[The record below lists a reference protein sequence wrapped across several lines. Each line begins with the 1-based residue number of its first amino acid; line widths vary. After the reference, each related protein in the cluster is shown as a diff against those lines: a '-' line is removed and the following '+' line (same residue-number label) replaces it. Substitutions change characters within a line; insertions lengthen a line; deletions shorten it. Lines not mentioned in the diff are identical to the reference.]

1 MKHVHWLGTGLSSI
15 PGIRRLA
22 ENLDNLTVWNR
33 TLEKAQISIN
43 HVNKTN
49 VKAKE
54 FDIDKIFNETKPGD
68 IVVGGKNFGV
78 GSSREQAAASLVI
91 LGVRYVV
98 AKSFARIFYRNA
110 FNLGL
115 TPLICEDYSKIKPLD
130 ILEINPEK
138 GIITNFTQESEYITN
153 SVPEHLLKIVNA
165 GGLLEELKNKIN
177 NNSIK
182 TLRFRK
188 DN

>member
-1 MKHVHWLGTGLSSI
+1 MNRNVL
-15 PGIRRLA
+15 
-22 ENLDNLTVWNR
+22 ENLKKGRAFVYGDDINTDILAPGAYLKYSPEEMSKHC
-33 TLEKAQISIN
+33 LESIDPDF
-43 HVNKTN
+43 VNK
-49 VKAKE
+49 V
-54 FDIDKIFNETKPGD
+54 KPGD

-91 LGVRYVV
+91 LGVRYVI

-115 TPLICEDYSKIKPLD
+115 TPLICKDYSKIKPLD
-130 ILEINPEK
+130 ILEINPKE
-138 GIITNFTQESEYITN
+138 GSIINLTQKSVYNTN

-177 NNSIK
+177 TNSIK

>member
-1 MKHVHWLGTGLSSI
+1 MNTSLGQILNKGKAFVYGDDINTDVLAPGAYLKYSPEVMSKHCLESI
-15 PGIRRLA
+15 DP
-22 ENLDNLTVWNR
+22 DF
-33 TLEKAQISIN
+33 
-43 HVNKTN
+43 
-49 VKAKE
+49 VKKV
-54 FDIDKIFNETKPGD
+54 KPGD

-115 TPLICEDYSKIKPLD
+115 TPLICENYKKIRNQD
-130 ILEINPEK
+130 ILEINSKK
-138 GIITNFTQESEYITN
+138 GKINNLTQKCVYNTN
-153 SVPEHLLKIVNA
+153 SVPDHLLKIVNA
-165 GGLLEELKNKIN
+165 GGLLAELKNKIES
-177 NNSIK
+177 NSIK

>member
-1 MKHVHWLGTGLSSI
+1 MNKNTQQNLNKGVAFVYGDDINTDVLAPGAYLKYSPEEMSKHCLESIDPDFVHK
-15 PGIRRLA
+15 
-22 ENLDNLTVWNR
+22 V
-33 TLEKAQISIN
+33 
-43 HVNKTN
+43 
-49 VKAKE
+49 
-54 FDIDKIFNETKPGD
+54 KPGD

-115 TPLICEDYSKIKPLD
+115 TPLICEDYSKINPLD

-138 GIITNFTQESEYITN
+138 GIITNFTQKSEYITN

-165 GGLLEELKNKIN
+165 GGLLEELRNKIN

>member
-1 MKHVHWLGTGLSSI
+1 MNFNFVQNLNKGKAFVYGDDINTDVLAPGAYLKYSPEKMSKHCLESI
-15 PGIRRLA
+15 DP
-22 ENLDNLTVWNR
+22 DFV
-33 TLEKAQISIN
+33 S
-43 HVNKTN
+43 N
-49 VKAKE
+49 V
-54 FDIDKIFNETKPGD
+54 KPGD

-115 TPLICEDYSKIKPLD
+115 TPLICEDYKKINNND
-130 ILEINPEK
+130 ILEINSKEGK
-138 GIITNFTQESEYITN
+138 IKNLTQNCEYNTN
-153 SVPEHLLKIVNA
+153 SVPDHLLKIVNA
-165 GGLLEELKNKIN
+165 GGLLAELKNKIEN
-177 NNSIK
+177 NTLK

-188 DN
+188 DNWIR